1 MILPRSTAVYDNTDD
16 DHEDTARDQSS
27 QPPAD
32 GAAPGAAS
40 GPLSGSGKR
49 SESAGQELDKGAVS
63 EQDTSIP
70 ALLETPAAPR
80 KLASTARTRGHLML
94 ALSRVRIATATQL
107 AVLVTNNGVG
117 VGYTLRGLRDLR
129 ALGFVDYGQHGR
141 EKVWHLTTAGQRAV
155 AEGGD
160 VIVRPHAATG
170 ERAIAAG
177 LAPHGLAVTDVI
189 TRWGGPILDWEVEV
203 DHTIDKV
210 RRVVSDAVLYRPGRG
225 AEVEFLEMDRF
236 TMSISRLALKLRAYE
251 AYSQAT
257 YFEGDRGT
265 IGSTKWLWR
274 ERYPESRVFPVV
286 RLVLA
291 GTEDCDALDR
301 RAKLLQQRIRGI
313 RLRVDVAALP
323 RLQRQP
329 YKEWRWREI
338 GQSDAQAQDRTA

>member
-1 MILPRSTAVYDNTDD
+1 
-16 DHEDTARDQSS
+16 
-27 QPPAD
+27 
-32 GAAPGAAS
+32 
-40 GPLSGSGKR
+40 
-49 SESAGQELDKGAVS
+49 
-63 EQDTSIP
+63 
-70 ALLETPAAPR
+70 
-80 KLASTARTRGHLML
+80 ML

-107 AVLVTNNGVG
+107 AVVVTNTGLG

-129 ALGFVDYGQHGR
+129 ALGLVDYGQHGR

-160 VIVRPHAATG
+160 VVVRPHAATG

-251 AYSQAT
+251 AYSQT
-257 YFEGDRGT
+257 TFHEGERGT
-265 IGSTKWLWR
+265 IGTTKWLWR
-274 ERYPESRVFPVV
+274 QRYPESAVFPVV

-291 GTEDCDALDR
+291 GTDDCDALDR

-323 RLQRQP
+323 RLQHQP
-329 YKEWRWREI
+329 YKEWTWRAI
-338 GQSDAQAQDRTA
+338 GQREDQDAVRGAS